1 VGSFA
6 AGVSAVVFFGL
17 IAPLAMQSGLT
28 VRDAFASTLEQ
39 NQPAIEPLNV
49 EVIEAQLAEADR
61 LLADAR
67 SSTNDEV
74 AMLERLAR

>member
-1 VGSFA
+1 
-6 AGVSAVVFFGL
+6 
-17 IAPLAMQSGLT
+17 
-28 VRDAFASTLEQ
+28 
-39 NQPAIEPLNV
+39 
-49 EVIEAQLAEADR
+49 VIEAQLAEADR